1 MCTGTDFAFQ
11 HQHSDEAFFNP
22 TRNVQFP
29 KFKFYMLFTEQIKS
43 KLFNVSVYSLLKP
56 KKVCTHIH
64 TQSTRN

>member
-29 KFKFYMLFTEQIKS
+29 KFKFYMLFTKQINK
-43 KLFNVSVYSLLKP
+43 
-56 KKVCTHIH
+56 
-64 TQSTRN
+64 TQII